1 MADISSYPRKAPKL
15 GDLILF
21 SETYDVNAAYPV
33 TGNPTKTTTVGALV
47 SLVEASGSGTVVS
60 VTPQANGIS
69 GTPITTSG
77 VINFANGT
85 NTTVGI
91 LGDTI
96 TINASSSGVS
106 SVGGGTGITV
116 NSDTTT
122 APVVSLDYG
131 TTNYI
136 VSTPQRTPV
145 EDIVSSNFIGLSSAS
160 QAFSTTLGSI
170 PVTALPL
177 VQSYIEDT
185 ISGGAIY
192 QSGYNAAD
200 DIPIL
205 TASPERDSIG
215 AGFMYTVTVAGSAF
229 YSQNLQ
235 VGDVLIS
242 NQSFPVDED
251 DWTIVRDDINIY
263 NLSTRD
269 VPGNT
274 GGARLDLEGGPAN
287 TLVDIKGSGGTSI
300 SVSNGEIVVA
310 GLALGAT
317 GTTALA
323 GNTPTITVP
332 QATAIAANTT
342 KVGITPVQAGEISVN
357 TSKVG
362 YTEAAVSA
370 NASVAANT
378 AKVGITTI
386 QATDITNSVKND
398 TNPSGTNKVTNI
410 VTLTSFPPAGGAD
423 ANTLYII
430 I

>member
-60 VTPQANGIS
+60 VTPQANGVS

-91 LGDTI
+91 SGDTI

-106 SVGGGTGITV
+106 SVGDGTGITV
-116 NSDTTT
+116 NYASVTD
-122 APVVSLDYG
+122 PIVSLDYG

-136 VSTPQRTPV
+136 VSTPTTAT
-145 EDIVSSNFIGLSSAS
+145 SAASTSFIGLGDGTQAS
-160 QAFSTTLGSI
+160 KITLGTI
-170 PVTALPL
+170 PVDALTQ
-177 VQSYIEDT
+177 VKSYVDNT
-185 ISGGAIY
+185 ISGGAIF
-192 QSGYNAAD
+192 QSGYNANSGL
-200 DIPIL
+200 PVL
-205 TASPERDSIG
+205 TTGTGIS

-229 YSQNLQ
+229 YTVALD

-242 NQSFPVDED
+242 NTDSPADVD
-251 DWTIVRDDINIY
+251 DWTIVVDNVNVY
-263 NLSTRD
+263 NLSATSD
-269 VPGNT
+269 VGLAVLT
-274 GGARLDLEGGPAN
+274 LAGPSSDVVN
-287 TLVDIKGSGGTSI
+287 VKGSGGTSV
-300 SVSNGEIVVA
+300 SVVNSEIVVA
-310 GLALGAT
+310 GLEIGAT

-323 GNTPTITVP
+323 GNTTTITP
-332 QATAIAANTT
+332 TQATAI
-342 KVGITPVQAGEISVN
+342 
-357 TSKVG
+357 
-362 YTEAAVSA
+362 
-370 NASVAANT
+370 
-378 AKVGITTI
+378 
-386 QATDITNSVKND
+386 TDSVKND

>member
-60 VTPQANGIS
+60 VTPQSNRVS

-185 ISGGAIY
+185 ISGGAIF
-192 QSGYNAAD
+192 QSGYNATD
-200 DIPIL
+200 NIPDLSTGIG
-205 TASPERDSIG
+205 IG
-215 AGFMYTVTVAGSAF
+215 AGFMYTVTVAGNAF

-242 NQSFPVDED
+242 KQAIPTVVDH
-251 DWTIVRDDINIY
+251 WVIVEDDINIY
-263 NLSTRD
+263 NLSTENIPD
-269 VPGNT
+269 NT
-274 GGARLDLEGGPAN
+274 GARLKLDGGPAN

-300 SVSNGEIVVA
+300 SVVGSEIVVA

-317 GTTALA
+317 DITALA
-323 GNTPTITVP
+323 GNTTTITSD
-332 QATAIAANTT
+332 QATAIVANTA
-342 KVGITPVQAGEISVN
+342 KDGITTTQAGEISVN

-370 NASVAANT
+370 NASVVANT
-378 AKVGITTI
+378 AKVGITTV
-386 QATDITNSVKND
+386 QATAITDSVKNN

-410 VTLTSFPPAGGAD
+410 VTLTSYPPAVVD

>member
-47 SLVEASGSGTVVS
+47 SLVEASGSGTVTS
-60 VTPQANGIS
+60 VTPQANRVS

-96 TINASSSGVS
+96 TINASSSGIS
-106 SVGGGTGITV
+106 SVSGGTGITV
-116 NSDTTT
+116 NYASVTD
-122 APVVSLDYG
+122 PIVSLDYG

-136 VSTPQRTPV
+136 VSTPTTAT
-145 EDIVSSNFIGLSSAS
+145 SAASTSFIGLGDGTQAS
-160 QAFSTTLGSI
+160 KITLGTI
-170 PVTALPL
+170 PVDALTQ
-177 VQSYIEDT
+177 VKSYVDNT
-185 ISGGAIY
+185 ISGGAIF
-192 QSGYNAAD
+192 QSGYNANSGL
-200 DIPIL
+200 PVL
-205 TASPERDSIG
+205 TTGTGIS

-229 YSQNLQ
+229 YTVALD

-242 NQSFPVDED
+242 NTDSPADVD
-251 DWTIVRDDINIY
+251 DWTIVVDDVNVY
-263 NLSTRD
+263 GLSATSD
-269 VPGNT
+269 VDKAVLTLTSTSGNS
-274 GGARLDLEGGPAN
+274 P
-287 TLVDIKGSGGTSI
+287 VYIKGSGGTSVGV
-300 SVSNGEIVVA
+300 VSSEIVIT
-310 GLALGAT
+310 GLEIGAT
-317 GTTALA
+317 GTKALA
-323 GNTPTITVP
+323 GDTTTITSDQAAEIVLNNAKTGITTT
-332 QATAIAANTT
+332 QATA
-342 KVGITPVQAGEISVN
+342 
-357 TSKVG
+357 
-362 YTEAAVSA
+362 
-370 NASVAANT
+370 
-378 AKVGITTI
+378 
-386 QATDITNSVKND
+386 ITNSVKND

>member
-60 VTPQANGIS
+60 VTPQANRVS

-106 SVGGGTGITV
+106 SVGGGLGITV

-136 VSTPQRTPV
+136 ISTPTTAT
-145 EDIVSSNFIGLSSAS
+145 SAASTNFIGLGDGTQAS
-160 QAFSTTLGSI
+160 KITLGTI
-170 PVTALPL
+170 PVDALTQ
-177 VQSYIEDT
+177 VKSYVDNT
-185 ISGGAIY
+185 ISGGAVF
-192 QSGYNAAD
+192 QSGYNANTNTPD
-200 DIPIL
+200 L
-205 TASPERDSIG
+205 TSGTGIS

-229 YSQNLQ
+229 HTVALDI
-235 VGDVLIS
+235 GDVLIS
-242 NQSFPVDED
+242 NIDSPTADT
-251 DWTIVRDDINIY
+251 DWTIVVDNVNVY
-263 NLSTRD
+263 NLSATSD
-269 VPGNT
+269 VGLAVLTLTGTSGNS
-274 GGARLDLEGGPAN
+274 PVN
-287 TLVDIKGSGGTSI
+287 IKGSGGTSV
-300 SVSNGEIVVA
+300 SVVGSEIVIA
-310 GLALGAT
+310 GLEIGAT
-317 GTTALA
+317 GTKALA
-323 GNTPTITVP
+323 GDTTTITSDQAAEIVLNNAKTGITTT
-332 QATAIAANTT
+332 QATA
-342 KVGITPVQAGEISVN
+342 
-357 TSKVG
+357 
-362 YTEAAVSA
+362 
-370 NASVAANT
+370 
-378 AKVGITTI
+378 
-386 QATDITNSVKND
+386 ITNSVKND
-398 TNPSGTNKVTNI
+398 TDNNATPKVTNI
-410 VTLTSFPPAGGAD
+410 VTQTSSAPFPPAGGAD

>member
-60 VTPQANGIS
+60 VTPQANGLS

-77 VINFANGT
+77 VINFVNGT

-91 LGDTI
+91 SGDTI

-131 TTNYI
+131 ITNYI

-145 EDIVSSNFIGLSSAS
+145 EAIVSSNFIGLSSVG

-185 ISGGAIY
+185 ISGGAIF
-192 QSGYNAAD
+192 QSGYNANSGLPD
-200 DIPIL
+200 L
-205 TASPERDSIG
+205 STGVGIG

-242 NQSFPVDED
+242 KQAIPTVVDH
-251 DWTIVRDDINIY
+251 WVIVEDDINIY
-263 NLSTRD
+263 NLSTENIPD
-269 VPGNT
+269 NT
-274 GGARLDLEGGPAN
+274 GARLKLDGGPAN
-287 TLVDIKGSGGTSI
+287 TLVDIKGSGGTSV
-300 SVSNGEIVVA
+300 SVVNSEIVIA
-310 GLALGAT
+310 GLALGASEI
-317 GTTALA
+317 TALA
-323 GNTPTITVP
+323 GNTTTITSA
-332 QATAIAANTT
+332 QATAI
-342 KVGITPVQAGEISVN
+342 
-357 TSKVG
+357 
-362 YTEAAVSA
+362 
-370 NASVAANT
+370 
-378 AKVGITTI
+378 
-386 QATDITNSVKND
+386 TDSVKNNTSVLD
-398 TNPSGTNKVTNI
+398 KVEQI
-410 VTLTSFPPAGGAD
+410 VTIDQTEYNILVAAGSI
-423 ANTLYII
+423 NTNALYII